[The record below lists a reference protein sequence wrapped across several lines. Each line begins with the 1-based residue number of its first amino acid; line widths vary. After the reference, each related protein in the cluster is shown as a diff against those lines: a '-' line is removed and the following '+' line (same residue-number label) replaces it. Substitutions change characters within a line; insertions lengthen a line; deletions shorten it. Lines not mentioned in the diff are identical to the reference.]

1 MANQAQI
8 KLNTTTSIK
17 AATVPLAFRLKAS
30 VVGALDNIAK
40 NQNLDRSDVIR
51 QAVYRDLKA
60 TYGIEIQG
68 GEVVG

>member
-1 MANQAQI
+1 MANQTQL
-8 KLNTTTSIK
+8 KQNDPTSNK
-17 AATVPLAFRLKAS
+17 AATVPVAFRFKTS
-30 VVGALDNIAK
+30 VVESLDTIAK

-60 TYGIEIQG
+60 TYGIDIHG